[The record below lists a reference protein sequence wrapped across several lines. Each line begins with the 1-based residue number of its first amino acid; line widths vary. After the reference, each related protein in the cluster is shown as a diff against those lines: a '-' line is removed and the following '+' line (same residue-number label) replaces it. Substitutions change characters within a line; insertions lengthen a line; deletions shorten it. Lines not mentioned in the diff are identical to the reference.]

1 MNKLDYY
8 EHNEHEEDGQK
19 DKYLTFL
26 INNESYGIEI
36 KFVTE
41 IIGIQQITSIPEMPA
56 YVKGVI
62 NLRGAVIP
70 VMDLR
75 LRFKMKEIEYDDRTC
90 IIVVR
95 HQSSNFGLIVDF
107 VSEVMNITDDMI
119 DKTTKGFGSIR
130 NNYIKGV
137 AKVNNGIK
145 VIINID
151 KLFNVDELETV
162 FESIS

>member
-1 MNKLDYY
+1 MKNVDYDDY
-8 EHNEHEEDGQK
+8 LEKEEDGQK

-41 IIGIQQITSIPEMPA
+41 IIGIQQITSIPEMPN

-75 LRFKMKEIEYDDRTC
+75 LRFKMNEIEYNERTC
-90 IIVVR
+90 IIVVN
-95 HQSSNFGLIVDF
+95 HNDTNFGLIVDF
-107 VSEVMNITDDMI
+107 VSEVIDIPDEMI
-119 DKTTKGFGSIR
+119 EKSKKGFSSGR
-130 NNYIKGV
+130 NNYIKGI
-137 AKVNNGIK
+137 AKVSDGVK
-145 VIINID
+145 VIINVDI
-151 KLFNVDELETV
+151 LFKIDELEQI
-162 FESIS
+162 FESI